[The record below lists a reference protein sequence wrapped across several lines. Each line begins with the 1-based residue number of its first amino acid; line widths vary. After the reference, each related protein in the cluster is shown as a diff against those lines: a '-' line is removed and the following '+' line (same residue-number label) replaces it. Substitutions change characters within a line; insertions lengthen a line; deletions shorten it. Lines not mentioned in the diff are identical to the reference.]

1 MGKIRIVNN
10 IINSNYDLQIVLF
23 NKSLYK
29 NRMLKNNYKLKQY
42 INSKYKNIKE
52 GDIIVTPGFNIKKD
66 IMFIKIPINNKNK
79 LINICNR
86 VLKLIMINEYKEI
99 LIPNYNIY
107 KYKYINKKI
116 YSIINKY
123 IENKDINIDL
133 TKN

>member
-1 MGKIRIVNN
+1 MGKIRIINN

-29 NRMLKNNYKLKQY
+29 NRILKNNYKLKQY
-42 INSKYKNIKE
+42 INNKYKNIKE